1 MGRVL
6 TLRECADNA
15 TRRLL
20 AVYPAREA
28 RWMVRII
35 FEQIKGW
42 SQTDMAI
49 RSDQEISDYIAG
61 KVIDVVDRLLRHEPI
76 QYIFGE
82 TRFYGLTLKVSPD
95 VLIPRPETEELVD
108 LIVAD
113 SSGRSDLAVMDL
125 CTGSGC
131 IAVAL
136 ARNLPFSSVTAV
148 DISEKALAVAKE
160 NAALTKTKIEFI
172 KADVLDIK
180 TTDGPEFDIII
191 SNPPYIAESE
201 KADMNPNVLDH
212 EPPLALFVPDSD
224 PLKFYRA
231 ISMYAQ
237 KTLKPGGHLYFEI
250 NPLYSSE
257 LVTMLKNNEWDNID
271 LLPDMQKKMRFIRAV
286 RTSD

>member
-6 TLRECADNA
+6 TLHECADNA
-15 TRRLL
+15 TGRLL
-20 AVYPAREA
+20 AVYPAGEA

-35 FEQIKGW
+35 FEQLKGW

-49 RSDQEISDYIAG
+49 RADQEVSEYIAG
-61 KVIDVVDRLLRHEPI
+61 KVDDVVARLLRHEPI

-82 TRFYGLTLKVSPD
+82 THFYGLTLKVTPD

-108 LIVAD
+108 IIVAD
-113 SSGRSDLAVMDL
+113 NSGRSDLAVMDM

-136 ARNLPFSSVTAV
+136 ARNLPFSAVTAV

-160 NAALTKTKIEFI
+160 NAVLTKTKIDFI
-172 KADVLDIK
+172 KADVLSLK
-180 TTDGPEFDIII
+180 PTGCPKFDIIV

-201 KADMNPNVLDH
+201 KADMDPNVLDH

-231 ISMYAQ
+231 ISRYAG
-237 KTLKPGGHLYFEI
+237 KALHPGGYLYFEI
-250 NPLYSSE
+250 NPLFSSE
-257 LVTMLKNNEWDNID
+257 LVSMLKSDGWDNID
-271 LLPDMQKKMRFIRAV
+271 LLPDMQKKMRFIRAIQP
-286 RTSD
+286 TE